1 MLLLL
6 TWTTKGRVHLAFL
19 ASPKTSPSFQHVRLY
34 STKQKGSTFSI
45 NGELSLP
52 EPEQGFDSWQT
63 KALQYAWGWITVLHS
78 SIAVTSFA
86 TLQITD
92 IQASLLWLSDFV
104 DTQGHRKWMPVKV
117 QNQAIYELSIHFK
130 HFHVDATNTLIK
142 MSLLHKSSNCN
153 ASTSSGN
160 LTLSWRSSVHQ
171 KQLVSKCNTSF
182 CLLRPL
188 AIWNNEQC
196 SLSEVCWPSFDVAS
210 VAWGKH

>member
-1 MLLLL
+1 MFDLIPPNR
-6 TWTTKGRVHLAFL
+6 KAPPSASMESLAFQNQNKVL
-19 ASPKTSPSFQHVRLY
+19 ILGKQRLCNMFEA
-34 STKQKGSTFSI
+34 G
-45 NGELSLP
+45 L
-52 EPEQGFDSWQT
+52 
-63 KALQYAWGWITVLHS
+63 LHS

-86 TLQITD
+86 TLQIKD

-153 ASTSSGN
+153 ASTSSSN

-171 KQLVSKCNTSF
+171 KQLVSNCN
-182 CLLRPL
+182 
-188 AIWNNEQC
+188 
-196 SLSEVCWPSFDVAS
+196 AS
-210 VAWGKH
+210 V